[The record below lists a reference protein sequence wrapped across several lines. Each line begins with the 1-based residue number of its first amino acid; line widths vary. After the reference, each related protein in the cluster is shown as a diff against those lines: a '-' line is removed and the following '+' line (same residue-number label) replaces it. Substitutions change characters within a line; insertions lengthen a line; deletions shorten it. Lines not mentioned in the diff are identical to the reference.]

1 MPTRRLTG
9 CRSLRAVLPAL
20 PDEPFDDATGRSADD
35 IGHFDQGSPLS
46 RWALSRYLVGR
57 AIGESV
63 GRTLLA
69 GSLLVF
75 GLAAVSEWVLHST
88 FLAVL
93 LIVLAVMVLLVRGVL
108 RAVLRR
114 LTAADRYGPL
124 EARLRELV
132 AATRGDVRKELRRVG
147 LPSRALTLPLLA
159 FRLTGKRRPASLA
172 KLRQFDIDRAVPRDR
187 LDELHMLLRA
197 GLGGR

>member
-1 MPTRRLTG
+1 M
-9 CRSLRAVLPAL
+9 LPAL
-20 PDEPFDDATGRSADD
+20 PDQPFDDAAGSSADD
-35 IGHFDQGSPLS
+35 IGQFEQGSPLS

-63 GRTLLA
+63 GHTLLA
-69 GSLLVF
+69 LALVVL

-93 LIVLAVMVLLVRGVL
+93 LAVFAVLVLLVRAAL

-124 EARLRELV
+124 EKRLRELV
-132 AATRGDVRKELRRVG
+132 SDTRGDVRKELRRVG
-147 LPSRALTLPLLA
+147 LPSRALTLPMLA
-159 FRLTGKRRPASLA
+159 FRLVGKRRPAALA
-172 KLRQFDIDRAVPRDR
+172 KLREFDIDRAVPRDR
-187 LDELHMLLRA
+187 LDELHMLLRS